1 MSENQ
6 TETVEAP
13 ESTVPDA
20 PEPETVQ
27 STGDPVKDAII
38 ASIVDTIEKANASAA
53 KIGAATTDTSKL
65 DNEAISDPDTTD
77 ESLRKFQQWK
87 EALLQK
93 LEVETQKALAHAASL
108 REAATTG
115 EAFDLDAEKAT
126 HKVLAAK
133 AKQARQFYLETMPGT
148 TEDDLKGVPSL
159 KNLRGGTSGGTGTG
173 GKRPRVERIS
183 WKVSESDNWS
193 AVEKEGK
200 NAKGEAV
207 TVTNFT
213 LLAQALSQH
222 FETKVEPKDLHSAA
236 FDAAGTD
243 DLNTLNGRVFD
254 FHYTDGK
261 VSAFVQIQPKV
272 KEAKTESE

>member
-1 MSENQ
+1 MSETQ
-6 TETVEAP
+6 TETVEP
-13 ESTVPDA
+13 TVPDA
-20 PEPETVQ
+20 PEVETVQ

-87 EALLQK
+87 EALLAK
-93 LEVETQKALAHAASL
+93 LEEETQKALAHAASL

-115 EAFDLDAEKAT
+115 EAFDVDAEKVT
-126 HKVLAAK
+126 HKTLAAK
-133 AKQARQFYLETMPGT
+133 AKQARDFYLNTLPGT
-148 TEDDLKGVPSL
+148 TEDDLKGVPAL
-159 KNLRGGTSGGTGTG
+159 KNLRGGNSGSTGTG

-183 WKVSESDNWS
+183 WKANDSDNWS

-200 NAKGEAV
+200 NAKGEPV

-213 LLAQALSQH
+213 LLAQTLSSH
-222 FETKVEPKDLHSAA
+222 FETKVEPKDLHTAA
-236 FDAAGTD
+236 FEAAGTD

-254 FHYTDGK
+254 FHYTNGP
-261 VSAFVQIQPKV
+261 VSAFIQIQPKV
-272 KEAKTESE
+272 KDEKDAEKSE